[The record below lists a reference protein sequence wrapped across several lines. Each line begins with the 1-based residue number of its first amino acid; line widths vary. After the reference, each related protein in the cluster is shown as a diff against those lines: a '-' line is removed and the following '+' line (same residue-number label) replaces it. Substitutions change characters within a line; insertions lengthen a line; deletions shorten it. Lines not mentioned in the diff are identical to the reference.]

1 MLWCDRNFNIIYIH
15 SSAPATIFGQLWPGG
30 HRSVLWLLLL
40 SHLLHRLWQLCQCR
54 AKPSTEGG
62 AQGSKRR
69 VGGGKNEIQSCWIF
83 QAYFSGALPLREG
96 SYFPPRGSKS
106 AMAISQ
112 VFLWTFSGHIINK
125 IYFSIGRLMSKLLH
139 PGNSWKLLKREAM
152 RLFLLWYAALGE
164 QAGDQVIIAQCLNK
178 NFSPNIL
185 KCERR
190 CMQYLQPWCQASP
203 LLTPTWGSLLS
214 QLLPQSQ
221 VYYLCSKSFSPKI
234 FLFAFAR
241 SEMLSY

>member
-1 MLWCDRNFNIIYIH
+1 MIGTLTSFISFNIIYIH

-112 VFLWTFSGHIINK
+112 VFLEHF
-125 IYFSIGRLMSKLLH
+125 
-139 PGNSWKLLKREAM
+139 
-152 RLFLLWYAALGE
+152 
-164 QAGDQVIIAQCLNK
+164 QVI
-178 NFSPNIL
+178 
-185 KCERR
+185 
-190 CMQYLQPWCQASP
+190 
-203 LLTPTWGSLLS
+203 LLTKYTSALDGWWASFCTLGTAGSCWS
-214 QLLPQSQ
+214 ARQ
-221 VYYLCSKSFSPKI
+221 CGFSSSGTLHLENRLAI
-234 FLFAFAR
+234 R
-241 SEMLSY
+241 SSLHNVLTKTFHLIS